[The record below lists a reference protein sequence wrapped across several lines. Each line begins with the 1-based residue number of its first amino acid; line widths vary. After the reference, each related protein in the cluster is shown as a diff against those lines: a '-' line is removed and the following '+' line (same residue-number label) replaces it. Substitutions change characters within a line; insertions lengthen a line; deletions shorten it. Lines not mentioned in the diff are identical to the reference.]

1 LNLSIRSTAVVWQ
14 RFSPSDPRVR
24 SVAWQ
29 AAAVAATGALL
40 ATIVVQ
46 TVVNLQLRGIA
57 SGFDYLGREAGFEI
71 ATGLLS
77 YSSRDTYA
85 RALEV
90 GLFNTLRV
98 CLLGILISTVLGL
111 AIGLARLS
119 RIRVVSA
126 LASGYVE
133 ALRNTPLL
141 LQLLF
146 WYSLSQALPGPHE
159 ALRPWPGA
167 FLCFRGLFLPR
178 LAWQAGQLHLER
190 PELIGFGFRGG
201 TSISPEFA
209 ALLIGLATY
218 TAAFIAEIVRGG
230 ILAVDKGQTEAA
242 AALGLSRGRTLR
254 LVVFPQAVRL
264 IVPPATSQFLN
275 LTKNSSLA
283 VAIGYPDLIA
293 VTNTTLNQTGQ
304 AVEAL
309 ALAMLVY
316 LAISLVI
323 SLAMNRY
330 NRAIQTREVRAA
342 SPVAAPAARPPA
354 LHRELSA
361 RGSEPAIAGRW
372 VPDLGDGSLIPHPPV
387 IPPVAGTVR
396 RRPLFRDGTN
406 AIVTAVLGLCGAY
419 ATVRFLRWAVVNA
432 VWTLPP
438 GMDSSICRAAADEG
452 ACWAVITERFRFIFF
467 GVYPYG
473 EQWRPALVCL
483 LFVALYLVSA
493 RRAWWKLWLLG
504 VWIAVPAAAG
514 VLLRGGFAGLSDVP
528 TDLWG
533 GLPLTL
539 GLSTVGFAAASVPGV
554 ALALGRRSKMPAI
567 RALCV
572 AYIELIRGVPL
583 ITFLFMAAMMFPL
596 FMPEG
601 FTVDKLLRAQM
612 AFVLVVAA
620 YLAEVIRAGLQA
632 VPAGQYEAAKSMGLR
647 YWPAMLLI
655 VLPQAV
661 RMTIPALVNTF
672 IGFFK
677 DTSLVAIIGLF
688 DLLGAAKAVNAD
700 AKWIGFSVEIYIFV
714 AAVYFVFCYAV
725 SRYTQRLERFLR
737 VGSRR

>member
-1 LNLSIRSTAVVWQ
+1 MLAAIVMQTAGNLR
-14 RFSPSDPRVR
+14 
-24 SVAWQ
+24 
-29 AAAVAATGALL
+29 
-40 ATIVVQ
+40 
-46 TVVNLQLRGIA
+46 LRGIT
-57 SGFDYLGREAGFEI
+57 SGFDYLGRAAGFEI

-77 YSSRDTYA
+77 YSAGDTYA

-98 CLLGILISTVLGL
+98 SLLGILISTVLGVAL
-111 AIGLARLS
+111 GLARLS

-141 LQLLF
+141 LQLFF

-159 ALRPWPGA
+159 ALRPWPGV

-254 LVVFPQAVRL
+254 LVVLPQALRV
-264 IVPPATSQFLN
+264 IIPPTTSQYLN
-275 LTKNSSLA
+275 LAKNSSLA

-304 AVEAL
+304 AIESL

-323 SLAMNRY
+323 SLAMNAY

-342 SPVAAPAARPPA
+342 SPVAAPGARSPA
-354 LHRELSA
+354 HHHQLSHQ
-361 RGSEPAIAGRW
+361 GSASANAGTW
-372 VPDLGDGSLIPHPPV
+372 VPDLGDGSSIPRPPV

-396 RRPLFRDGTN
+396 RRPLFRDRTN
-406 AIVTAVLGLCGAY
+406 AIVTGVLGICVAY
-419 ATVRFLRWAVVNA
+419 AAVRFLRWAVVNA

-438 GMDSSICRAAADEG
+438 GVDSSICRAAAGEG

-493 RRAWWKLWLLG
+493 RRTWWKLWLLG
-504 VWIAVPAAAG
+504 VWIAVPAGAG
-514 VLLRGGFAGLSDVP
+514 VLLRGGFAGLTDVP

-539 GLSTVGFAAASVPGV
+539 GLSTVGFAAASAPAV
-554 ALALGRRSKMPAI
+554 ALALGRRSTMPAI

-596 FMPEG
+596 FMRRGTHRRQAATSAGG
-601 FTVDKLLRAQM
+601 F
-612 AFVLVVAA
+612 
-620 YLAEVIRAGLQA
+620 RAGDRGLSGRGGSRGA
-632 VPAGQYEAAKSMGLR
+632 SGGSRRPDEAATSLGLR
-647 YWPAMLLI
+647 SWPAMFLI

-672 IGFFK
+672 IGFLK
-677 DTSLVAIIGLF
+677 DTSLVAIIGVF

-700 AKWIGFSVEIYIFV
+700 AKWIGFSAEIYIFV

-725 SRYTQRLERFLR
+725 SRYTQRLERLLR
-737 VGSRR
+737 VGSRH

>member
-1 LNLSIRSTAVVWQ
+1 MLAWARFSSGDPRTRSTLWQ
-14 RFSPSDPRVR
+14 T
-24 SVAWQ
+24 
-29 AAAVAATGALL
+29 AAVAAVGAML
-40 ATIVVQ
+40 AAVVVQ
-46 TVVNLQLRGIA
+46 TAGNLRLRGIT
-57 SGFDYLGREAGFEI
+57 SGFDYLGRAAGFEI

-98 CLLGILISTVLGL
+98 SLLGVLISTVLGL

-141 LQLLF
+141 LQLFF

-159 ALRPWPGA
+159 ALRPCPGV
-167 FLCFRGLFLPR
+167 FLCFRGLFLPG
-178 LAWQAGQLHLER
+178 LAWQAGHLHLET

-218 TAAFIAEIVRGG
+218 TAAFIGEIVRGG

-254 LVVFPQAVRL
+254 LVVLPQALRV
-264 IVPPATSQFLN
+264 IIPPTTSQYLN
-275 LTKNSSLA
+275 LAKNSSLA
-283 VAIGYPDLIA
+283 VAIGYPDLIS

-304 AVEAL
+304 AIEAL

-330 NRAIQTREVRAA
+330 NRAIQFRERRAA
-342 SPVAAPAARPPA
+342 SAAAVPAVPLPA
-354 LHRELSA
+354 LDPLLPRHESRSPIP
-361 RGSEPAIAGRW
+361 GPW
-372 VPDLGDGSLIPHPPV
+372 VADLGLRASNVQPPTAR
-387 IPPVAGTVR
+387 VADTVR
-396 RRPLFRDGTN
+396 RRPLFRDRTN
-406 AIVTAVLGLCGAY
+406 AIVTAVLGACLAY
-419 ATVRFLRWAVVNA
+419 AVARFLRWAVVNA

-438 GMDSSICRAAADEG
+438 GVDSSMCRAAAGQG
-452 ACWAVITERFRFIFF
+452 ACWAVITERFRFILF

-483 LFVALYLVSA
+483 LFAALYLASA

-504 VWIAVPAAAG
+504 VWIAVPAGAG
-514 VLLRGGFAGLSDVP
+514 VLLRGGFPGLTDVP

-539 GLSTVGFAAASVPGV
+539 GLSTVGFAAASAPAV
-554 ALALGRRSKMPAI
+554 ALALGRRSRMPAI
-567 RALCV
+567 RALSV

-583 ITFLFMAAMMFPL
+583 VTVLFMAAMMFPL
-596 FMPEG
+596 FVPEG

-612 AFVLVVAA
+612 AFVLVIAA

-632 VPAGQYEAAKSMGLR
+632 VPAGQYEAAASIGLR
-647 YWPAMLLI
+647 YWPAMFLI
-655 VLPQAV
+655 VLPQAL

-677 DTSLVAIIGLF
+677 DTSLVAIIGVF

-700 AKWIGFSVEIYIFV
+700 PKWIGFSVEIYVFV
-714 AAVYFVFCYAV
+714 AAVYFVFCSAV
-725 SRYTQRLERFLR
+725 SRYTQRLERLLTA
-737 VGSRR
+737 GSRH